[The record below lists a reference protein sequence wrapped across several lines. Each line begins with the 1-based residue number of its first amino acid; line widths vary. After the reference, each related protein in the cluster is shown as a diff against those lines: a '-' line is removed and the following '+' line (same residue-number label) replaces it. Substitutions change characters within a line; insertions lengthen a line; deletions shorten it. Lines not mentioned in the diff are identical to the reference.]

1 LISRKLNTKTKYINV
16 LETHWNNLLGEK
28 ESILKNLSL
37 KVLEINIVENELEK
51 QKSTN
56 RYISEQNS
64 RLVLLQKRK
73 NEELCQQGQ
82 GINQHEE
89 NN

>member
-1 LISRKLNTKTKYINV
+1 MISRKLNTKTKYISV